1 MRADGGDGEE
11 PAGSAH
17 DVNQLVLQESD
28 GIDRIEIGIAGAK
41 SCGRLEK
48 DVRRKIL
55 VGERCA
61 AKARDAKRADGDF
74 AEKVAARDF
83 RRARRT
89 VRGIGRGSRFG
100 VTHGRST
107 ISSIG
112 MMLGSSSKTSNAS
125 MEMVCAGQRSA

>member
-1 MRADGGDGEE
+1 G
-11 PAGSAH
+11 
-17 DVNQLVLQESD
+17 
-28 GIDRIEIGIAGAK
+28 IEIGIARAK
-41 SCGRLEK
+41 CRGRLEQH
-48 DVRRKIL
+48 VGRKIL
-55 VGERCA
+55 VGERGA
-61 AKARDAKRADGDF
+61 TEAGDAQRAQGDL
-74 AEKVAARDF
+74 AEKVAARHF